1 MDISLSIDP
10 PAVSPERHFAIRFPV
25 SKLGLRTEIKIS
37 AAGARNRVAGRNAR
51 RYCRLGERK
60 RAPKQPYPGLMAKR
74 RVGCKAARSADKF
87 DCLC

>member
-25 SKLGLRTEIKIS
+25 SRLGLGTEIKIS
-37 AAGARNRVAGRNAR
+37 AARARNRVAGRNAR

-60 RAPKQPYPGLMAKR
+60 R
-74 RVGCKAARSADKF
+74 CSKAAIPRLDGETPGRLQSS
-87 DCLC
+87 